1 MVAQYAAKSQ
11 NGVLDKFSRFRGFL
25 MSIGMDA
32 SLGRGLPNWVA
43 VYFFFVVI
51 LAPVAN
57 SLAAEPKAYSSY
69 DDQIRPL
76 LDEMTLEE
84 KVGQMTQAELGYLK
98 DHPGDIQKYHIGS
111 VLSGGGSD
119 PAEGNGLTAWTDA
132 YDNCQKQALESRL
145 GIPILYGI
153 DGVHGHNNVIGA
165 VIFPHHIGLGCT
177 RDPQI
182 VEEVGRVTAKEIRA
196 TGIQWT
202 FAPCVTVPRDERWG
216 RTYEGFSEDPDVV
229 AELGEAMTRGLQGE
243 RLREPLSVVACVKH
257 FVGDGGTSAQTGEY
271 QQGTTSFG
279 NEGNSDDVKMK
290 LDQGN
295 TQVDEATLR
304 SIHLAPYLPSIE
316 AGVGTVMPSYSR
328 WNGVKCSASKF
339 LLTDVLKNELG
350 FQGFLISDYNAID
363 QIDPDYKKAVE
374 ISINAGMDMAMAPN
388 TYKAF
393 YESLIELVKEGRVPQ
408 NRIDDA
414 VTRILR
420 VKAAAG
426 LLDKDRSQ
434 LADRSLH
441 TSFGSP
447 EHRAVARE
455 AVRKSLV
462 LLKNEDDLLPLARSA
477 GRIHVAGKNAD
488 DVGNQCGGWTI
499 QWQGESGDVTEGT
512 TILEAIEDTVGDD
525 AKVTF
530 AIDGSGAA
538 GADVGV
544 LVIGEP
550 PYAEGN
556 GDTAEL
562 ALASEDVAAFKKMKE
577 ADIPIVVVLVTG
589 RPLMLDPILDDA
601 DAIVAAWLPGT
612 EGQGV
617 ADVLFGDYAPTGKLS
632 FTWPKSV
639 KQIPINVGDEEYAPQ
654 FAFGFGLSY
663 AEEPVTT
670 AATGGN

>member
-1 MVAQYAAKSQ
+1 M
-11 NGVLDKFSRFRGFL
+11 FT
-25 MSIGMDA
+25 GMDA
-32 SLGRGLPNWVA
+32 SMPSGIRRLVA
-43 VYFFFVVI
+43 ASIVALF

-57 SLAAEPKAYSSY
+57 SLAVEPKTYSSY

-76 LDEMTLEE
+76 LEQMTLEE
-84 KVGQMTQAELGYLK
+84 KIGQMTQAELSYLK
-98 DHPGDIQKYHIGS
+98 DHPGDIEKYHIGS

-119 PAEGNGLTAWTDA
+119 PAEGNSLEAWTDA
-132 YDNCQKQALESRL
+132 YDNCQKTALKSRL

-165 VIFPHHIGLGCT
+165 VVFPHHVGLGCT
-177 RDPQI
+177 RDPEL
-182 VEEVGRVTAKEIRA
+182 VEEIGRVTADEIRA

-202 FAPCVTVPRDERWG
+202 FAPCLTVPRDERWG
-216 RTYEGFSEDPDVV
+216 RTYEGFSEDPEVV

-243 RLREPLSVVACVKH
+243 RLSDPLAVVACAKH

-271 QQGTTSFG
+271 KQGTTSFG
-279 NEGNSDDVKMK
+279 NEAAGEPIKMK

-295 TQVDEATLR
+295 TQVDESTLR
-304 SIHLAPYLPSIE
+304 SVHLAPYLPSID
-316 AGVGTVMPSYSR
+316 AGVGTIMPSYSR

-350 FQGFLISDYNAID
+350 FEGFLISDYNAID

-388 TYKAF
+388 TYKQF
-393 YESLIELVKEGRVPQ
+393 YESLLELVKEGRVPQ
-408 NRIDDA
+408 SRIDDA

-426 LLDKDRSQ
+426 LLDKNRSQ
-434 LADRSLH
+434 LADRKLH
-441 TSFGSP
+441 DSFGSP

-462 LLKNEDDLLPLARSA
+462 LLKNDSDALPLAKNA
-477 GRIHVAGKNAD
+477 KRIHVGGKSAD
-488 DVGNQCGGWTI
+488 DIGNQCGGWTI
-499 QWQGESGDVTEGT
+499 QWQGESGDITEGT
-512 TILEAIEDTVGDD
+512 TILEAIKDTVADGTQ
-525 AKVTF
+525 VTF
-530 AIDGSGAA
+530 AKDGSDAK

-556 GDTAEL
+556 GDNAEL
-562 ALASEDVAAFKKMKE
+562 ALSAEDVAAFKNMK
-577 ADIPIVVVLVTG
+577 AAGIPVVVVLVSG
-589 RPLMLDPILDDA
+589 RPLMLEPILADA

-617 ADVLFGDYAPTGKLS
+617 ADVLFGDFAPTGKLS
-632 FTWPKSV
+632 FTWPKTE
-639 KQIPINVGDEEYAPQ
+639 KQIPINVGDAQYDPQ
-654 FAFGFGLSY
+654 FAINFGLSY
-663 AEEPVTT
+663 TDQPVTT
-670 AATGGN
+670 ASAGGQ

>member
-1 MVAQYAAKSQ
+1 MTKL
-11 NGVLDKFSRFRGFL
+11 LDAGL
-25 MSIGMDA
+25 MTFCRISIA
-32 SLGRGLPNWVA
+32 SWLLLLV
-43 VYFFFVVI
+43 
-51 LAPVAN
+51 LAPAAA
-57 SLAAEPKAYSSY
+57 SIAAEPKSYSSY
-69 DDQIRPL
+69 DAQVRPL
-76 LDEMTLEE
+76 LEQMTLEE
-84 KVGQMTQAELGYLK
+84 KVGQMTQPELGHLK
-98 DHPGDIQKYHIGS
+98 DHPEDIEKYHVGS

-119 PAEGNGLTAWTDA
+119 PEEGNSLEAWTDA
-132 YDNCQKQALESRL
+132 YDACQKLALKSRL

-165 VIFPHHIGLGCT
+165 VVFPHHVGLGCT
-177 RDPQI
+177 HDPEL
-182 VEEVGRVTAKEIRA
+182 VEEVGRITAKEIRA

-243 RLREPLSVVACVKH
+243 RLSDPLSVVACAKH

-271 QQGTTSFG
+271 EQGTTAFG
-279 NEGNSDDVKMK
+279 NDGNGAHVSMK

-295 TQVDEATLR
+295 TKVDEATLR
-304 SIHLAPYLPSIE
+304 RVHLAPYLPSIE
-316 AGVGTVMPSYSR
+316 AGVGTIMPSYSR
-328 WNGVKCSASKF
+328 WNGVKCSGNKF

-350 FQGFLISDYNAID
+350 FEGFLISDYNAID
-363 QIDPDYKKAVE
+363 QIDPDYKRAVE
-374 ISINAGMDMAMAPN
+374 ISVNAGMDMAMAPN
-388 TYKAF
+388 TYKQF
-393 YESLIELVKEGRVPQ
+393 YATLLELVNKGRVPMS
-408 NRIDDA
+408 RIDDA

-426 LLDKDRSQ
+426 LLDKSRSQ

-441 TSFGSP
+441 KSFGSP

-462 LLKNEDDLLPLARSA
+462 LLKNDGDVLPLAKNAS
-477 GRIHVAGKNAD
+477 RIHVGGKSAD
-488 DVGNQCGGWTI
+488 DIGNQCGGWTI
-499 QWQGESGDVTEGT
+499 QWQGESGDVTTGGT
-512 TILEAIEDTVGDD
+512 TILEAIQDTASAGTQVTY
-525 AKVTF
+525 AK
-530 AIDGSGAA
+530 DGSGAK

-562 ALASEDVAAFKKMKE
+562 ALAAEDVAAFKNMKA
-577 ADIPIVVVLVTG
+577 ADIPVVVVLISG
-589 RPLMLDPILDDA
+589 RPLILEPILDEA

-617 ADVLFGDYAPTGKLS
+617 ADVLFGDYAPTGKLA
-632 FTWPKSV
+632 FTWPRSA
-639 KQIPINVGDEEYAPQ
+639 KQIPINVGDASYDPQ

-663 AEEPVTT
+663 AEEPATT
-670 AATGGN
+670 AAAGGN

>member
-1 MVAQYAAKSQ
+1 VA
-11 NGVLDKFSRFRGFL
+11 
-25 MSIGMDA
+25 
-32 SLGRGLPNWVA
+32 
-43 VYFFFVVI
+43 
-51 LAPVAN
+51 
-57 SLAAEPKAYSSY
+57 
-69 DDQIRPL
+69 
-76 LDEMTLEE
+76 
-84 KVGQMTQAELGYLK
+84 LK
-98 DHPGDIQKYHIGS
+98 
-111 VLSGGGSD
+111 
-119 PAEGNGLTAWTDA
+119 
-132 YDNCQKQALESRL
+132 SRL

-165 VIFPHHIGLGCT
+165 VIFPHHVGLGCT
-177 RDPQI
+177 RDPEL
-182 VEEVGRVTAKEIRA
+182 VEEVGRVTAAEIRA

-243 RLREPLSVVACVKH
+243 RLSDPLAVVACAKH

-271 QQGTTSFG
+271 QQGETAFG
-279 NEGNSDDVKMK
+279 NERDHKHIKMK

-295 TQVDEATLR
+295 TAVDEATLR
-304 SIHLAPYLPSIE
+304 RVHLAPYLPSIE
-316 AGVGTVMPSYSR
+316 AGVATIMPSYSR
-328 WNGVKCSASKF
+328 WNGVKCSGNKF

-363 QIDPDYKKAVE
+363 QIDPDYKRAVE
-374 ISINAGMDMAMAPN
+374 ISINAGMDMGMAPN
-388 TYKAF
+388 TYKQF
-393 YESLIELVKEGRVPQ
+393 YETLLELVKSGRVPES
-408 NRIDDA
+408 RIDDA

-426 LLDKDRSQ
+426 LLDKNRSQ

-441 TSFGSP
+441 ESFGSS

-462 LLKNEDDLLPLARSA
+462 LLKNENDALPLAKQA
-477 GRIHVAGKNAD
+477 TRIHVGGKSAD
-488 DVGNQCGGWTI
+488 DVGNQCGGWTV
-499 QWQGESGDVTEGT
+499 QWQGESGDVTTGGT
-512 TILEAIEDTVGDD
+512 TILDAIRESVAANT
-525 AKVTF
+525 KVTF
-530 AIDGSGAA
+530 AKDGSGAQ

-562 ALASEDVAAFKKMKE
+562 ALSDEDIAAFKNMK
-577 ADIPIVVVLVTG
+577 AAGIPVVVVLVSG
-589 RPLMLDPILDDA
+589 RPLILEPILAEA

-617 ADVLFGDYAPTGKLS
+617 ADVLFGDFAPTGKLAY
-632 FTWPKSV
+632 TWPKSV
-639 KQIPINVGDEEYAPQ
+639 EQLPINIGDAKYAPQ
-654 FAFGFGLSY
+654 FAFGYGLTY

-670 AATGGN
+670 AAAGAR